1 MERQEMINECKR
13 IIGDWGSVNT
23 AERELDCS
31 PCIRSVGNGKQNVS
45 DLVERFDVDA
55 VEVVVYNDE
64 IELSSYDLKYEDLD
78 DDILAEVYEILDIYD
93 VDMYKTQKRC
103 EN

>member
-31 PCIRSVGNGKQNVS
+31 PCVRSVGNGKQNVS
-45 DLVERFDVDA
+45 DLIESFNKDG

-64 IELSSYDLKYEDLD
+64 IEISSYDLKYEDLD
-78 DDILAEVYEILDIYD
+78 DDILAKVHEILDIYD
-93 VDMYKTQKRC
+93 VDMEKTEKRC
-103 EN
+103 QS

>member
-1 MERQEMINECKR
+1 MEKQEMINECKR

-31 PCIRSVGNGKQNVS
+31 PCVRSVGNGKQNVS
-45 DLVERFDVDA
+45 DLIERFDVDG

-64 IELSSYDLKYEDLD
+64 IEVTSYDLKYEDLD
-78 DDILAEVYEILDIYD
+78 DDILDEVYNILDIYD
-93 VDMYKTQKRC
+93 IEMKNS

>member
-31 PCIRSVGNGKQNVS
+31 PCVRSVGNGKQNVS
-45 DLVERFDVDA
+45 DLIESFNVDG
-55 VEVVVYNDE
+55 VEVVVYHDE

-78 DDILAEVYEILDIYD
+78 DDILAEVHEILDIYD
-93 VDMYKTQKRC
+93 VDMEKTQKRC
-103 EN
+103 DN

>member
-1 MERQEMINECKR
+1 MEKQEMINECKR

-23 AERELDCS
+23 AERQLDCS
-31 PCIRSVGNGKQNVS
+31 PCVRSVGNGKQNVS
-45 DLVERFDVDA
+45 DLIERFDVDG

-64 IELSSYDLKYEDLD
+64 IEVTSYDLKYEDLD
-78 DDILAEVYEILDIYD
+78 DDILDEVYNILDIYD
-93 VDMYKTQKRC
+93 IEMKNS